1 MKDIESVTDIEFLVD
16 KFYQKV
22 IVDEL
27 LGRFFTIVVNFEWE
41 VHIPIMVSFW
51 ETVLLGKASYKGNP
65 MNKHIELN
73 KLSKLEAVHFERW
86 LELWKVTVNENF
98 TGEKAAEAIAKAET
112 IAKLMQTKLDS
123 KITLIDNAT

>member
-1 MKDIESVTDIEFLVD
+1 MKDIENVNDIEFLVD
-16 KFYQKV
+16 EFYQKV

-65 MNKHIELN
+65 ISKHIELN
-73 KLSKLEAVHFERW
+73 KLSKLESVHFERW
-86 LELWKVTVNENF
+86 LELWRVTVNENF
-98 TGEKAAEAIAKAET
+98 IGEKAVEAIAKAET
-112 IAKLMQTKLDS
+112 IAKLMQSKLNS
-123 KITLIDNAT
+123 KITLIKNET

>member
-1 MKDIESVTDIEFLVD
+1 MKDIENVNDIEFLVD
-16 KFYQKV
+16 EFYQKV

-65 MNKHIELN
+65 ISKHIELN
-73 KLSKLEAVHFERW
+73 KLSKLESVHFERW
-86 LELWKVTVNENF
+86 LELWRVTVNENF
-98 TGEKAAEAIAKAET
+98 IGEKAVEAIAKAET

-123 KITLIDNAT
+123 KITLIKNET

>member
-1 MKDIESVTDIEFLVD
+1 MKDIENVNDIEFLVD
-16 KFYQKV
+16 EFYQKV
-22 IVDEL
+22 IIDEL

-65 MNKHIELN
+65 MNKHIELD
-73 KLSKLEAVHFERW
+73 KLSKLEPVHFERW
-86 LELWKVTVNENF
+86 LELWKATMNENF
-98 TGEKAAEAIAKAET
+98 IGEKAAEAIVKAET

-123 KITLIDNAT
+123 KITLIKNET

>member
-1 MKDIESVTDIEFLVD
+1 MKDIENVNDIEFLVD
-16 KFYQKV
+16 EFYQKV

-65 MNKHIELN
+65 ISKHIELN
-73 KLSKLEAVHFERW
+73 KLSKLESVHFERW
-86 LELWKVTVNENF
+86 LELWRVTVNENF
-98 TGEKAAEAIAKAET
+98 IGEKAAEAIAKAET

-123 KITLIDNAT
+123 KITLIKNET

>member
-1 MKDIESVTDIEFLVD
+1 MKDIENVNDIEFLVD
-16 KFYQKV
+16 EFYQKV
-22 IVDEL
+22 IIDEL

-65 MNKHIELN
+65 MNKHIELD
-73 KLSKLEAVHFERW
+73 KLSKLEPVHFERW
-86 LELWKVTVNENF
+86 LELWKATVNENF
-98 TGEKAAEAIAKAET
+98 IGEKAAEAITKAET

-123 KITLIDNAT
+123 KITLIKNET